1 MSLEDD
7 LVRTILAQLTSAE
20 RAGAVVYLKDTSVPA
35 GSSLEFPRISIE
47 VPWEARVVFV
57 DRDPMANWSHACRYM
72 LVDPERGEVQ
82 SHEAQLPPF
91 RPGQGEH
98 WRVIYKAPSVPQSA
112 VYDNP

>member
-7 LVRTILAQLTSAE
+7 LVRTILSQLTSAE
-20 RAGAVVYLKDTSVPA
+20 SSGAVVYLKDVTVPA
-35 GSSLEFPRISIE
+35 GSSLEYPQVSME
-47 VPWEARVVFV
+47 VPWDARVAFV
-57 DRDPMANWSHACRYM
+57 DRDPMANWSHSCRYI
-72 LVDPERGEVQ
+72 LVNPERGEIQ

-98 WRVIYKAPSVPQSA
+98 WQVIFKAPAVPISV